1 MGGHQRGICTW
12 CTCVRVGLRVRVDIR
27 KSTRS
32 LTQERGQPDRLLL
45 VPRIYAAVC
54 CQCCTLRKDF
64 LPFMWRYT
72 LDMTKWHAVVSFPG
86 LCC

>member
-12 CTCVRVGLRVRVDIR
+12 CTCVRVGLRVDIR

-45 VPRIYAAVC
+45 APWIYAAVL
-54 CQCCTLRKDF
+54 LRKDF

-86 LCC
+86 LRC